1 MHKDIT
7 GQQAD
12 LFKNRNLYFIYRLED
27 GSFLERQYSL
37 LTYQDNTELDKLL
50 REYLALPGVRESYM
64 PVLSKNADDIQ
75 SAYVSFETK
84 DGHYQDFEITEDMQG
99 FLDVYKKDILA
110 EDSLKSMFRESEP
123 YDYDVYVRIDFK
135 NELLNRTGAHSNR
148 LYNQFENTMNYL
160 VDKGIIKLEDL
171 MESEYNLKYSPAA
184 IAIPR

>member
-1 MHKDIT
+1 
-7 GQQAD
+7 
-12 LFKNRNLYFIYRLED
+12 
-27 GSFLERQYSL
+27 
-37 LTYQDNTELDKLL
+37 
-50 REYLALPGVRESYM
+50 M